1 MAVPR
6 ITLDICRD
14 PADDM
19 GLECCLA
26 ARADMLLTGDKD
38 LLTISREHL
47 RRAGLGMLRIVS
59 PGAILRSI

>member
-1 MAVPR
+1 MV
-6 ITLDICRD
+6 
-14 PADDM
+14 
-19 GLECCLA
+19 LECCLA